1 MPTQVLTKDQR
12 HNPMLAGLVPME
24 LTAQRAGDKLRDA
37 ERQAIDMNLRFQ
49 PAILILP
56 DRGFEG
62 R

>member
-1 MPTQVLTKDQR
+1 MP
-12 HNPMLAGLVPME
+12 AILVPPQ
-24 LTAQRAGDKLRDA
+24 LAAQRTGNEIGDA
-37 ERQAIDMNLRFQ
+37 EREPVHMHLRLQ